1 MFGKNTMPKKLII
14 LKDDMYFQKFNQ
26 NLKKKNIN
34 KKKILK
40 DNILIKYI
48 SR

>member
-34 KKKILK
+34 KKNKKKKIY
-40 DNILIKYI
+40 IKKI
-48 SR
+48 